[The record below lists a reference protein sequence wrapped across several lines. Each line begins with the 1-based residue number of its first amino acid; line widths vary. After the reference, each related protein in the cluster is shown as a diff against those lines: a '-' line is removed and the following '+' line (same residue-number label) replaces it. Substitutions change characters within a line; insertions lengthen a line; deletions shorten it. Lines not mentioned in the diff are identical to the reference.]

1 MEQSN
6 PMTLRK
12 YHLALLRPSV
22 LQILRAQGYYGCRP
36 SVLDSVT
43 ELAGEYMAVL
53 AREAH
58 RNAEHNHPWDQNITI
73 PDVRQALEYA
83 GALVPDDLVKKEDCG
98 GDEDSRGVET
108 FKRWVEGPKN
118 AEINRVAE
126 AFQQTGQ
133 LLEPP
138 DGERVDQ
145 IHRDYLSRKLVLPCC
160 RICLA
165 NPVSPSQNSS
175 RSTVRTTTPN
185 MPAPSWARALIMAR
199 SWSRAAL

>member
-1 MEQSN
+1 MDQSN
-6 PMTLRK
+6 PMTLKK

-58 RNAEHNHPWDQNITI
+58 RNAEHNHPWDQNLTI
-73 PDVRQALEYA
+73 PDVRQALEYV
-83 GALVPDDLVKKEDCG
+83 GALVPDDMVKQEDCG
-98 GDEDSRGVET
+98 GDEDSRGIET

-118 AEINRVAE
+118 SEINRVAE
-126 AFQQTGQ
+126 AFQQSGQ

-145 IHRDYLSRKLVLPCC
+145 IHRDYLSRKLALS
-160 RICLA
+160 RWLYACL
-165 NPVSPSQNSS
+165 VC
-175 RSTVRTTTPN
+175 
-185 MPAPSWARALIMAR
+185 
-199 SWSRAAL
+199 